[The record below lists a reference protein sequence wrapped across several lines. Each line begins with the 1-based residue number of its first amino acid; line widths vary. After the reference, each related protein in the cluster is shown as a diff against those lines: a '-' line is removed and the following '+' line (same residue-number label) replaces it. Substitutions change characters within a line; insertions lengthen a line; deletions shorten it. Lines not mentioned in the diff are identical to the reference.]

1 MKANAVL
8 NKAMALLAPYLKRS
22 DITELVVNRP
32 GEVGLELNNGIW
44 EFKKDKSFTLQNIER
59 LGAALAADANQVFNA
74 HTPIFAGRLPE
85 YGHRIQLCVGSMVE
99 SGVALAV
106 RVSNGQDYPIEAF
119 MPENEADSLKSM
131 IREGKTI
138 LICAGTGTGKT
149 TLMNAMVKHIPI
161 DERIITLEDTREL
174 KIPHHNTVNFTN
186 SKTGTDIASLAFKDY
201 INSMMRLRPS
211 RILLGEI
218 DTENTLAFLN
228 LANSGHSGS
237 ISTIHASSP
246 AEAINRMSG
255 NAQMAGARADK
266 RDIEAYVN
274 EAIDVFVMITKTF
287 ENGKKICRATYEVAK

>member
-8 NKAMALLAPYLKRS
+8 TKTMALLAPYLKRS
-22 DITELVVNRP
+22 DITEIVVNRP
-32 GEVGLELNNGIW
+32 GEVGLERDDGTW
-44 EFKKDKSFTLQNIER
+44 EFIKDKAFTLTNIEH
-59 LGAALAADANQVFNA
+59 LGAALAADANQLFNTK
-74 HTPIFAGRLPE
+74 TPIYAGRLPQ
-85 YGHRIQLCVGSMVE
+85 YGHRIQLCMGNMVE
-99 SGVALAV
+99 SGVAMAI
-106 RVSNGQDYPIEAF
+106 RVSKGKDYPMEAF
-119 MPENEADSLKSM
+119 MSEPEAKALQRM
-131 IREGKTI
+131 IRDGKTI

-149 TLMNAMVKHIPI
+149 TLMNAMIQHIPME
-161 DERIITLEDTREL
+161 ERIITLEDTREL

-186 SKTGTDIASLAFKDY
+186 SKTGTDLAGLEFKDF
-201 INSMMRLRPS
+201 INSMMRMNPS

-218 DTENTLAFLN
+218 DTQNTLAFLN

-266 RDIEAYVN
+266 RDIEAYAC

-287 ENGKKICRATYEVAK
+287 QDGKKVFNAEFTLAK